1 MKKLFAVCCI
11 VTSFLFMG
19 CLTTNTT
26 FGTEKQTQ
34 GNLVVSY
41 DEFLERTTVDMKNDN
56 IVNFKCS
63 DVFKSF
69 SIYPYFIYT
78 DKQIDYRLV
87 FRISGDTSKFE
98 NIIFITENGKYS
110 FNFSSEKQKTGML
123 IPDNHYS
130 AYVEGDYRITEEQYK
145 ILGEIINSANLKA
158 AVYTIDNT
166 VLEILEYG
174 ERAKNTY
181 KELNDYLEENN
192 LSELSNDYET
202 EISIIKK

>member
-1 MKKLFAVCCI
+1 MFFCI
-11 VTSFLFMG
+11 VTFVLFTG
-19 CLTTNTT
+19 CLSTNTT
-26 FGTEKQTQ
+26 FGTEKISK

-41 DEFLERTTVDMKNDN
+41 DEFKETTTVNMKNTN
-56 IVNFKCS
+56 IVNF
-63 DVFKSF
+63 DGPGFKSF

-78 DKQIDYRLV
+78 DNQIVYRLV

-110 FNFSSEKQKTGML
+110 FSFSSEKQKTGML

-130 AYVEGDYRITEEQYK
+130 VYVEGDYRITEEQYK
-145 ILGEIINSANLKA
+145 ILGEIINSTNLKG
-158 AVYTIDNT
+158 AVYTIDDT
-166 VLEILEYG
+166 VLEISEY
-174 ERAKNTY
+174 EKRAKNTY

-192 LSELSNDYET
+192 LSELSKDYES